1 MAVTVYQMPAQNTI
15 NPSGWIWR
23 STGKWVLL
31 QLIGLLLVL
40 NVAQAAPAPALILK
54 DNPAYDLSE
63 YLEIFIDPG
72 ARLAIEQVA
81 ERSDWTR
88 TVSSRTPN
96 LGFTRSAVWL
106 RFSLINRAETP
117 RDFHISFEYPV
128 MNSVFVHLKNSRGGY
143 DAVHAGS
150 TVLASESVVPDRYF
164 LFPLTIGPNE
174 TRTVYLRAQ
183 STSGMTLPL
192 RILSDRESS
201 RKAIRD
207 YSIYGALFGFLALVL
222 IYFLGT
228 RSFRHRQTGFWLCL
242 YGIFFGLH
250 TAVRGG
256 FLRLILPDGMLPVS
270 GIFQILFIGGL
281 YFSGAKF
288 FRLFLSLKDHSKFLD
303 RVMTAFQYLSLLF
316 VALALV
322 QSPLVTACSL
332 ILIVV
337 NPAFSIGLAFYFWR
351 KGVGNAGYFA
361 VGWVVAHCV
370 SVYDFFRINGVLP
383 YPPYGEWLIPLS
395 FLVTLL
401 FLSIAL
407 IRQNTS
413 YHILAETDPLTKLAN
428 RRKFDEALSAE
439 WNRCRRLR
447 TPLSLVMADVDNFKH
462 YNDSFGHKAGDHCL
476 ERIARALE
484 RNTRRTG
491 DLAVRYGGE
500 EFILLLPNTDAAGAF
515 GIGEKIRNEIS
526 KVQEN
531 GGDPFPRKVT
541 ISMGVASAVPE
552 EWKNPEG
559 LLGEADRA
567 LYEAKRAG
575 KDRIVIGGT
584 VDIA

>member
-1 MAVTVYQMPAQNTI
+1 MPAKKTM
-15 NPSGWIWR
+15 NPSRWILR
-23 STGKWVLL
+23 SPAKWILL
-31 QLIGLLLVL
+31 QLIWLVLAL
-40 NVAQAAPAPALILK
+40 NVAQAAPGTALILK
-54 DNPAYDLSE
+54 NNPSYDLSG
-63 YLEIFIDPG
+63 YLEIFIDQSAG
-72 ARLAIEQVA
+72 LTIQQVA
-81 ERSDWTR
+81 DRTGWTP
-88 TVSSRTPN
+88 TVSSRIPN

-106 RFSLINRAETP
+106 RFSLANRMEMP
-117 RDFHISFEYPV
+117 QNFYISFEYPV
-128 MNSVFVHLKNSRGGY
+128 MNSIFVYLENSRGEY
-143 DAVHAGS
+143 DAMHAGS
-150 TVLASESVVPDRYF
+150 TVPASESVVPDRHF

-174 TRTVYLRAQ
+174 TMTVYLRAQ

-192 RILSDRESS
+192 RILSDQEIS

-222 IYFLGT
+222 IYFMST
-228 RSFRHRQTGFWLCL
+228 RSFLHRETSFWLCL
-242 YGIFFGLH
+242 YSIFFGLH
-250 TAVRGG
+250 MAVRGG
-256 FLRLILPDGMLPVS
+256 FLRLILPDEMVPIS
-270 GIFQILFIGGL
+270 GILQVLFIGGL

-288 FRLFLSLKDHSKFLD
+288 FRSFLALKDHSKFHD
-303 RVMTAFQYLSLLF
+303 RIMMAFQYLSLVF
-316 VALALV
+316 VVLALV
-322 QSPLVTACSL
+322 QSPLVTVCSL

-337 NPAFSIGLAFYFWR
+337 NPVFSIGLAFYFWR
-351 KGVGNAGYFA
+351 KGLGNAGYFA

-370 SVYDFFRINGVLP
+370 SVYDFFRINGMLP

-401 FLSIAL
+401 FLSVAL

-413 YHILAETDPLTKLAN
+413 DHILAATDPLTKLAN
-428 RRKFDEALSAE
+428 RRRFDEALNAE

-447 TPLSLVMADVDNFKH
+447 SPLSLVMSDVDNFKH
-462 YNDSFGHKAGDHCL
+462 YNDSFGHKTGDQCL
-476 ERIARALE
+476 RHIARVLE

-515 GIGEKIRNEIS
+515 SIAEKIRKEIS
-526 KVQEN
+526 EAAEN
-531 GGDPFPRKVT
+531 GGDPYPRKIT

-552 EWKNPEG
+552 EWKNPED

-575 KDRIVIGGT
+575 KNRVVTGT
-584 VDIA
+584 VEIT